1 MKLKCIVLEKSIIHQ
16 KAIEKMVNYHPN
28 LEMSGIYNSSLEA
41 NQHLK
46 NYNID
51 LMFLDV
57 DMPLLSGFD
66 FLGSLKNP
74 PATIMTSNNADY
86 AVKAFEYNISYY
98 LLKPITSISFN
109 IAVRKVLKQHNLIY
123 PKNSEGEFVLL
134 KSNFKKVKVVLRDI
148 IWVKAIG
155 DYVKIVTDK
164 QNFVVQFTMK
174 RFEKMLPDDKF
185 LRIHKSYIV
194 NLRNVDQFNGRNVE
208 INGNS
213 LPLSRSKKELLENK
227 LMFS

>member
-74 PATIMTSNNADY
+74 PKTILTSNNADY

-98 LLKPITSISFN
+98 LLKPITTISFN
-109 IAVRKVLKQHNLIY
+109 IAVSKVLKHHNLIY
-123 PKNSEGEFVLL
+123 PKNGNGEFVLL

-148 IWVKAIG
+148 KWVKAIG

-194 NLRNVDQFNGRNVE
+194 NLRSIDQFTSRNVE

-213 LPLSRSKKELLENK
+213 LPMSRSKKQLLENK
-227 LMFS
+227 LMFN

>member
-1 MKLKCIVLEKSIIHQ
+1 MKLKCIILENSIIQQ
-16 KAIEKMVNYHPN
+16 KIMEKMVNCHPN
-28 LEMSGIYNSSLEA
+28 LELSGVYNNALEA
-41 NQHLK
+41 NRHIK
-46 NYNID
+46 NSNID
-51 LMFLDV
+51 LMFLNV
-57 DMPLLSGFD
+57 DMPLISGFD
-66 FLGSLKNP
+66 FLESIEDP

-134 KSNFKKVKVVLRDI
+134 KSNFKKVKVLLRDI